1 MDEKRKIKLLIIE
14 DNPSD
19 YVLIRDNIMLEAPGR
34 FDITIAERLS
44 DGIKAGAGF
53 DIAFIDLWL
62 PDSSGLETLKKY
74 IQAVPGVPVMVLTG
88 MDNSEISVKAIN
100 SGAEDYLVK
109 DYVDGKLLVRAI
121 RYAIERNR
129 IYRNLEKSRLDLLNL
144 INNVPVMMFLVDR
157 EVKVRK
163 VNSTALKYIKSEEQ
177 DVLDAPLGKALKCA
191 NCWENGLTC
200 GESDK
205 CSKCAIR
212 LIVADSFETQT
223 SFERVE
229 INKTLMIGADPVN
242 SYFYM
247 STMPLKYGDEDV
259 ILVSLED
266 TTIRRRFEEN
276 TQSALIRLK
285 ELDLMKSNF
294 ISMISHE
301 LRTPIT
307 SIKGF
312 LSFLLAGAAGPNT
325 EVQKEYL
332 ETIKNNSDRL
342 HMLIN
347 DILDMSKMESGT
359 FAVEKH
365 SHDIIKVIDRAV
377 KDGAILLEKNKIKM
391 VKETGS
397 IPLTVDIDDYRI
409 IQVITNL
416 LGNAVKFSLEG
427 SSIFV
432 GAKEVEYGSLHLPD
446 YAEEPERASGKYVLV
461 YVRDQGA
468 GIEGQNITKI
478 FDKFFQ
484 ANGADSRVLKGVGLG
499 LHISK
504 NIVKSHSGT
513 IWVESEGRGMGSSFN
528 FILPA

>member
-1 MDEKRKIKLLIIE
+1 MDENRKTRLLIIE

-19 YVLIRDNIMLEAPGR
+19 SVLIRDNILMEAPGR

-44 DGIKAGAGF
+44 DGIKAGAAF

-74 IQAVPGVPVMVLTG
+74 IQAVPGVPVIVLTG

-121 RYAIERNR
+121 RYAMERNR
-129 IYRNLEKSRLDLLNL
+129 IYRNLVKSRIDLINL
-144 INNVPVMMFLVDR
+144 IDNVPVLIFLVDR
-157 EVKVRK
+157 ALKVRK
-163 VNSTALKYIKSEEQ
+163 INNTALKYIKSAEE
-177 DVLDAPLGKALKCA
+177 DVLDAHIGNVLKCA
-191 NCWENGLTC
+191 NCWKNGLTC
-200 GESDK
+200 GESEK
-205 CSKCAIR
+205 CGKCALR
-212 LIVADSFETQT
+212 LIVNDSFDTQE
-223 SFERVE
+223 SFDRVE
-229 INKTLMIGADPVN
+229 ISKTLMIGADPAN

-247 STMPLKYGDEDV
+247 STMPLRYEDEDV

-266 TTIRRRFEEN
+266 ITVRRRFEEN
-276 TQSALIRLK
+276 TQSAILRLK
-285 ELDLMKSNF
+285 ELDFMKSNF

-325 EVQKEYL
+325 DVQKEYL
-332 ETIKNNSDRL
+332 ETIRNNSDRL

-359 FAVEKH
+359 FSVEKH
-365 SHDIIKVIDRAV
+365 SHDIIKVIDRAL

-391 VKETGS
+391 IKDTGLVPMT
-397 IPLTVDIDDYRI
+397 IDLDDYRI

-416 LGNAVKFSLEG
+416 LGNAVKFSVEG

-432 GAKEVEYGSLHLPD
+432 GAKEVDYGSLKLPD
-446 YAEEPERASGKYVLV
+446 YAEEPQRASGKYVLV

-484 ANGADSRVLKGVGLG
+484 ANGTDSRVLKGVGLG

-504 NIVKSHSGT
+504 NIVKSHGGT

-528 FILPA
+528 FIIPA